1 MAKILGR
8 LKVVCEDGTTISIA
22 EGLLDR
28 FFDEE
33 RIKELLRL
41 QKKVLEEW
49 LEVNES
55 FVKEV
60 LEEEKKYG
68 FDVDRYPRDLIEK
81 LKFVEG
87 LDEEIASAKR
97 ELEAIKRLLEERD
110 GREL

>member
-8 LKVVCEDGTTISIA
+8 LKVVCDDGTTISIA
-22 EGLLDR
+22 EDPLNR

-41 QKKVLEEW
+41 QKKALEEW
-49 LEVNES
+49 IEVNES

-68 FDVDRYPRDLIEK
+68 FDADRYPRDLIEK

-87 LDEEIASAKR
+87 LDEEIASTKR
-97 ELEAIKRLLEERD
+97 ELEAIKRLLKECD
-110 GREL
+110 GCE